1 MGGWTGSD
9 DRESSD
15 ALDCAVALGC
25 NFFDTAWAYG
35 EGHSEHLLGELVRA
49 NPGKPIYTATKI
61 PPKNFRWPSR
71 RGDPVEA
78 AFPPDVQD
86 ALAKALLA
94 VPASQ
99 RQFYKSR
106 VWAKVTD
113 NGRARVAKATPQSTR
128 RSTCRNRVGRSSV
141 STSSRDVSRKIG

>member
-1 MGGWTGSD
+1 PKAPQADGKGAAG
-9 DRESSD
+9 
-15 ALDCAVALGC
+15 
-25 NFFDTAWAYG
+25 
-35 EGHSEHLLGELVRA
+35 VRA
-49 NPGKPIYTATKI
+49 GA
-61 PPKNFRWPSR
+61 PKDCQFGEFTYGPER
-71 RGDPVEA
+71 DAYEA

-113 NGRARVAKATPQSTR
+113 NGRARVAKAKPSEIPAILEQ
-128 RSTCRNRVGRSSV
+128 CRKEVTQILV
-141 STSSRDVSRKIG
+141 